1 MRRTIRALQP
11 LRGCGCEAS
20 PVLGTWQALGNCVLL
35 PLYQGPVAA
44 RRPTLQQEQTTVPS
58 TAPHNLMPS
67 SQPAENTGVIK
78 PISQMEKWRGH
89 ERGEDLN
96 PALTRS
102 HVFPPLPIHYPQ
114 ATMDRGGGHTGS
126 PAGQR
131 GADNCGLREGGREGR
146 KGGRKGRAH
155 ISPGHAK
162 RRRGRGYPLRRDFRG
177 DTGEMDDPQAG
188 GLGSTHHQPTLS

>member
-1 MRRTIRALQP
+1 MRRAIRAFQP
-11 LRGCGCEAS
+11 LGGCGCEAS

-67 SQPAENTGVIK
+67 SQPAENAGVIK

-114 ATMDRGGGHTGS
+114 ATTDRRGGHTGP

-131 GADNCGLREGGREGR
+131 GADNCGLREGGKEGR
-146 KGGRKGRAH
+146 KEGREEPVSPLVMLRGGGV
-155 ISPGHAK
+155 
-162 RRRGRGYPLRRDFRG
+162 RGIL
-177 DTGEMDDPQAG
+177 
-188 GLGSTHHQPTLS
+188 